1 MNYYAGDSRKRQF
14 NNTSYRRPDTKNQD
28 HLDLYDALMKRD
40 YRAVKELMLKGVD
53 PSEKISAGETALH
66 YAARAG
72 CGVDVFQLL
81 FSYGAADAISIKD
94 RDHQMSAL
102 HYACENGDA
111 DVVRFLLEKGADANQ
126 ETKLGARPLHIAAKR
141 GDIEMAKTLIEAGAD
156 QDKALDKME
165 RTPIFEAVRA
175 GDHDMIEFLI
185 HKGANLDHQ
194 NISGQNVLHE
204 LVTEH
209 RYDRNNI
216 AGLLC
221 HYGASAIMADNAGRT
236 PLDHVQNVRQSKLYD
251 VIYEAA
257 MLQRQERYHD
267 FKKNKPPYNGNNGNN
282 GGYNGPGRF

>member
-14 NNTSYRRPDTKNQD
+14 NNTSYKRPDTKNQD
-28 HLDLYDALMKRD
+28 HLDLYDALMQRD

-72 CGVDVFQLL
+72 CGADVFQLL
-81 FSYGAADAISIKD
+81 FSYGAADALAIKD
-94 RDHQMSAL
+94 RDNQMTAL
-102 HYACENGDA
+102 HYACEYGDV
-111 DVVRFLLEKGADANQ
+111 DVVRFLLKKGADANQ
-126 ETKLGARPLHIAAKR
+126 ESKLGGRPLHIVAKR
-141 GDIEMAKTLIEAGAD
+141 GDIDMAKALIEFGAD
-156 QDKALDKME
+156 HDKALDKME

-175 GDHDMIEFLI
+175 GEHDMIEFLI
-185 HKGANLDHQ
+185 LQGANLDHQ

-209 RYDRNNI
+209 RYDRQNI

-221 HYGASAIMADNAGRT
+221 HYGASAIQADNAGRT

-251 VIYEAA
+251 VVYEAA
-257 MLQRQERYHD
+257 MLQRQERYQD
-267 FKKNKPPYNGNNGNN
+267 FRKNRPPYNGGNK
-282 GGYNGPGRF
+282 GPGRY